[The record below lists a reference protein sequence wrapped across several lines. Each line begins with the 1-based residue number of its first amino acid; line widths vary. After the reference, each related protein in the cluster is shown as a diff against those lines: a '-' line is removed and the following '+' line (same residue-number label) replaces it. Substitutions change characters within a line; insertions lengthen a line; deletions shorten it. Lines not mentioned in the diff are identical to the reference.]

1 MIVII
6 VFASSYCSVCHEFQ
20 MVSEVAPSASQS
32 HLIVSYVFRVVI
44 ELASSASQ
52 PCGVDPTLCSAL
64 HALKNGA
71 VVFVMCSQQRYTT
84 YTTEVHNIL
93 KKTAQKTCE
102 LDPLPKSLR
111 KHRSRS
117 SCSHKYHKQIT
128 FVWWG
133 SIWIQNHS
141 CQTTTQKGQPWS
153 QPNEKLSPSLESSI
167 SIKDT
172 AKSCPGAAH

>member
-1 MIVII
+1 
-6 VFASSYCSVCHEFQ
+6 

-102 LDPLPKSLR
+102 LDPLPTSLLYDNIDLLLPALTNIINRSLLSGEIPLEFKSAVVKPL
-111 KHRSRS
+111 
-117 SCSHKYHKQIT
+117 HKKA
-128 FVWWG
+128 
-133 SIWIQNHS
+133 SLD
-141 CQTTTQKGQPWS
+141 PS
-153 QPNEKLSPSLESSI
+153 QMKN
-167 SIKDT
+167 
-172 AKSCPGAAH
+172 